1 MDVLDQLATAD
12 AKDVIALLLWKDRF
26 RNPEMAVQI
35 TEQDITK
42 FRACTEYLEVKP
54 QVSIHRPQGR
64 PAMPG
69 SPATATRSAIPPT
82 PAEPPRPYVM
92 VQILDQQGNA
102 FKPIENDE
110 EHAKIRDQAN
120 ELRKYRER
128 AAGIASQMV
137 NELRSGTIIDSTIME
152 AAQALAALAKA

>member
-1 MDVLDQLATAD
+1 MDALDALAKAD
-12 AKDVIALLLWKDRF
+12 PKEVIALILWKDRF

-42 FRACTEYLEVKP
+42 WKACTEYLEVKP

-69 SPATATRSAIPPT
+69 SPATSTRSAIPPT

-92 VQILDQQGNA
+92 VQILDQQGNSIT
-102 FKPIENDE
+102 PIENDE

-120 ELRKYRER
+120 EVRRYRER
-128 AAGIASQMV
+128 AAGLASQMV
-137 NELRSGTIIDSTIME
+137 NELRSGTIIDSTILE
-152 AAQALAALAKA
+152 AAQALSALAKA